1 METYIHI
8 PSPCHENW
16 NNMLPE
22 DQGRHCLQCSKTV
35 VDFTDWDTPAIVA
48 YLHANATQKVCGRFN
63 ASQLDVPVEDTI
75 LQVFYSNLP
84 LFKKMA
90 AVIVIVFGMASCSPK
105 STPQQSPPML
115 GKIALVDTTPVN
127 IMGDT
132 IYTQSTKGQVQ
143 MKKVE

>member
-8 PSPCHENW
+8 PTPCHENW
-16 NNMLPE
+16 NNMLPA

-35 VDFTDWDTPAIVA
+35 VDFTDWDTPAIAA

-75 LQVFYSNLP
+75 LQVFYSSLP
-84 LFKKMA
+84 LFKKIA

-105 STPQQSPPML
+105 TTPQTSPPML
-115 GKIALVDTTPVN
+115 GKIAVIDTPPVKTTPLTGEGLIVAA
-127 IMGDT
+127 
-132 IYTQSTKGQVQ
+132 QVQ